1 MTNRRSTYFIFQALL
16 TIVLLLFFLYRRE
29 LVMQW
34 PVRLITLSVVMGAL
48 LIFLAT
54 APQAWLQRPLVQG
67 TWFLCDVLLSSITL
81 YWAQQPGSDL
91 YVTYFLVILGTALTE
106 NIVHSFL
113 VALVATLLYG
123 YSAASSAQGI
133 PKDPEFW
140 LRLPYLWIFASFT
153 AMLTRDTREK
163 RQAQEDT
170 YKERLFHMERLAALG
185 QISAEVAHR
194 IKAPLTTIRV
204 NAEVLARRHD
214 LPPEMQ
220 GELEQI
226 QQEVDHCKSILQKLL
241 DLGRIEEMDRQ
252 EMNLGDSIRSALDT
266 LQPQLTRR
274 RIELRTEGLEKTAR
288 ATGDSILIAEAMVAV
303 LQNAADAMPEGGTL
317 RVVLREAG
325 KAPWWSFRRTSEN
338 FYEIVVEDNGAGIE
352 PAHLETIFRPFFT
365 TKTGQGSGLGL
376 SAALRILDKHG
387 GTINASSGGPGRGAC
402 FTLFIPKAKT

>member
-1 MTNRRSTYFIFQALL
+1 MCPAGAWTRTSKTCARNWGPPAAGSKPTPSSDTALPNQNAPAPAFMTNRRSTYFIFQALL

-163 RQAQEDT
+163 RQAQED
-170 YKERLFHMERLAALG
+170 
-185 QISAEVAHR
+185 
-194 IKAPLTTIRV
+194 
-204 NAEVLARRHD
+204 
-214 LPPEMQ
+214 
-220 GELEQI
+220 
-226 QQEVDHCKSILQKLL
+226 
-241 DLGRIEEMDRQ
+241 
-252 EMNLGDSIRSALDT
+252 RS
-266 LQPQLTRR
+266 
-274 RIELRTEGLEKTAR
+274 
-288 ATGDSILIAEAMVAV
+288 
-303 LQNAADAMPEGGTL
+303 
-317 RVVLREAG
+317 
-325 KAPWWSFRRTSEN
+325 
-338 FYEIVVEDNGAGIE
+338 
-352 PAHLETIFRPFFT
+352 
-365 TKTGQGSGLGL
+365 
-376 SAALRILDKHG
+376 
-387 GTINASSGGPGRGAC
+387 
-402 FTLFIPKAKT
+402 